1 MFWYITCMPKFKF
14 GKLVRDKI
22 VDNQIASGA
31 KPKYHQL
38 DDDKHKQALI
48 LKIIEE
54 AQEITQAKPEE
65 LAGEIADVQQAID
78 DLKRKYKLTDRDIA
92 KAQKTKLNKAGAF
105 REGLYVDYV
114 EVDKNNKWVE
124 YYRKNADRYPEI
136 K

>member
-1 MFWYITCMPKFKF
+1 MPKFKF
-14 GKLVRDKI
+14 AKLVRDKI
-22 VDNQIASGA
+22 VENQIASGA

-38 DDDKHKQALI
+38 DDEKHKQELI

-65 LAGEIADVQQAID
+65 IVGEIADVQQALD
-78 DLKRKYKLTDRDIA
+78 DLKHKYGLTDKDIA
-92 KAQKTKLNKAGAF
+92 EAQRIKLNKNGTF
-105 REGLYVDYV
+105 RKGLYVDYV

-124 YYRKNADRYPEI
+124 YYRKNAGRYPEI